1 MFLSRA
7 RCRGVKSG
15 HSGSHQQQGQSTVMW
30 PKCGCPS
37 GPLIPT
43 YGNSIPTLLHGSTR
57 GKFSS
62 AGCSLIQF
70 GGESAPP
77 WIGDGLWRR
86 QARQRSP
93 TNRCVHREA
102 LLLLVT
108 AVTKRYHQPEW
119 LPETET

>member
-57 GKFSS
+57 DKSKAPTQLQQDRKS
-62 AGCSLIQF
+62 QTSLTTMAQSKDSVVSEITLQLKKALPALQNCRL
-70 GGESAPP
+70 S
-77 WIGDGLWRR
+77 
-86 QARQRSP
+86 QAEEQ
-93 TNRCVHREA
+93 A
-102 LLLLVT
+102 
-108 AVTKRYHQPEW
+108 
-119 LPETET
+119 